1 MMHLGYVRLRRPRRS
16 PKPDRRRALEWLAAS
31 PDGCTEALMHYRGRA
46 GEDYRGGA
54 GVLGAWGSGGGGG
67 LGRQDTMRPENAR
80 GPRGRALDRAIRLPF
95 EDIEHATREGKEDS
109 GARLIPS
116 P

>member
-1 MMHLGYVRLRRPRRS
+1 
-16 PKPDRRRALEWLAAS
+16 
-31 PDGCTEALMHYRGRA
+31 MHYRGRA

-109 GARLIPS
+109 GARLNPITESGKAAARKQDERACVWWRERSAPR
-116 P
+116 